1 MQITIDT
8 KHDSPQ
14 EIRKAIKMLSSLVSH
29 SDVYSNSMDE
39 DSEPVQKTPSV
50 FDQPSDNMGGMMGI
64 FDSPAETETK
74 EEEEVKSEVQEME
87 FF

>member
-14 EIRKAIKMLSSLVSH
+14 EIRKAIKMLSSLVGNNEF
-29 SDVYSNSMDE
+29 YSNE
-39 DSEPVQKTPSV
+39 PETYSEQKTPSA
-50 FDQPSDNMGGMMGI
+50 FDQPSNDMSGMMGI
-64 FDSPAETETK
+64 FDSPAQETK
-74 EEEEVKSEVQEME
+74 EEEPEAVQEME